1 MTPSQRT
8 TTDII
13 DAIRGRLWTVRS
25 RGPLWRFRGSSLTLL
40 APQPPDDAEAPR
52 ASTSE
57 IAPPR
62 TRSLPGG
69 VAIRSTLLWG
79 GDMTRIGYH
88 ASHEQIDPRQ
98 LLVDVRHADRVGF
111 DMAMCSDH
119 LNPWSTRQGHSGYA
133 WAWLGA
139 ALAVTDLEL
148 GCVCAPGQRY
158 HPAVVAQK
166 IGTLGQ
172 MFPGRFW
179 TALGSGEASNEHV
192 TMDGWLSKE
201 KRTERLEECV
211 DVIRRLLAG
220 EEVTHEGLVR
230 VDRARVWDRPAEP
243 PRLLGPAVSVASAAR
258 VAGWAD
264 GLITIN
270 QPIETLREVIQA
282 YRGAGG
288 RGPLALQVHLSWA
301 PTSEDAER
309 IAFEQWR
316 TNVFGGT
323 VPWDIHTP
331 EDFDA
336 LGEHVTLAFGRPGR
350 ADLRAPRSARGVA
363 DGIRRARL
371 RRHLPPPRRP
381 GPRALHRDLR

>member
-1 MTPSQRT
+1 MAVEWGTLRSPLRSQC
-8 TTDII
+8 
-13 DAIRGRLWTVRS
+13 
-25 RGPLWRFRGSSLTLL
+25 
-40 APQPPDDAEAPR
+40 
-52 ASTSE
+52 
-57 IAPPR
+57 
-62 TRSLPGG
+62 
-69 VAIRSTLLWG
+69 VAISSALLWG
-79 GDMTRIGYH
+79 GDMTRIGFH

-98 LLVDVRHADRVGF
+98 LLIDVQHAERVGF

-119 LNPWSTRQGHSGYA
+119 LNPWSTRQGHSGYT

-139 ALAVTDLEL
+139 ALATTSLDL

-192 TMDGWLSKE
+192 TMDGWLPKE
-201 KRTERLEECV
+201 KRTQRLEECV
-211 DVIRRLLAG
+211 HVIRRLLAG
-220 EEVTHEGLVR
+220 EEVTHDGLVR
-230 VDRARVWDRPAEP
+230 VDRARVWDLPAEP
-243 PRLLGPAVSVASAAR
+243 PRLIGPAVSVASAAR

-270 QPIETLREVIQA
+270 QSHDTLRQVIEG
-282 YRGAGG
+282 YREAGG

-301 PTSEDAER
+301 PTMDEAER
-309 IAFEQWR
+309 IAFDQWR

-323 VPWDIHTP
+323 VAWDIHTP

-336 LGEHVTLAFGRPGR
+336 LGEHVILDSVRQAVRISADAGQHAEWLMGY
-350 ADLRAPRSARGVA
+350 ADLGFDDLYLHHVGQRQGAFIDTFA
-363 DGIRRARL
+363 DRV
-371 RRHLPPPRRP
+371 LPEL
-381 GPRALHRDLR
+381 ADAAVMSQS